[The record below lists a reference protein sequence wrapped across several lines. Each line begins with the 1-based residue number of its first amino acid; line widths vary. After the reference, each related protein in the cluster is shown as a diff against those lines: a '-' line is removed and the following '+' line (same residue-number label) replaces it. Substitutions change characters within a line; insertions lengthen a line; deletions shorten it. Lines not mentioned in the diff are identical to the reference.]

1 MSIQSATL
9 KVVLAGASG
18 AIGKL
23 LLQQLQHEPRI
34 GQLQAWTRQPLPA
47 SSPLTQLPLGA
58 DFAPADVAICT
69 LGTTIAQAG
78 SQQAFQA
85 IDLDLVVAFA
95 KAARQAGCHRFIVV
109 SSLGADATSRNFYL
123 RVKGQMEQAVAALG
137 FDAVHLVRP
146 SLLTGATRRDFR
158 LGERISIG
166 LSRFVSPLIPIRW
179 RPVNVHAVG
188 SFLLSL
194 AKTDT
199 IGVFVHENW
208 EIHHHHAASS
218 PH

>member
-1 MSIQSATL
+1 MPSTKI
-9 KVVLAGASG
+9 VLAGASG
-18 AIGKL
+18 AIGQQ
-23 LLQQLQHEPRI
+23 LLQQLLLQPNQ
-34 GQLQAWTRQPLPA
+34 GQLQAWTRQSLPV
-47 SSPLTQLPLGA
+47 SSQLTQLPLGA
-58 DFAPADVAICT
+58 DFASADVAICT

-95 KAARQAGCHRFIVV
+95 KAAHQAGCRRFIVV
-109 SSLGADATSRNFYL
+109 SSLGADASSRNFYL

-146 SLLTGATRRDFR
+146 SLLTGATRRDVR
-158 LGERISIG
+158 LGEQISIG
-166 LSRFVSPLIPIRW
+166 LSRLFRPLIPIRW
-179 RPVNVHAVG
+179 RPVDVGIVG

>member
-1 MSIQSATL
+1 MSMPSTKI
-9 KVVLAGASG
+9 VLAGASG
-18 AIGKL
+18 AIGQQ
-23 LLQQLQHEPRI
+23 LLQQLLKHPHR
-34 GQLQAWTRQPLPA
+34 GQLQAWTRQQLPA
-47 SSPLTQLPLGA
+47 SSQLVQLPLGA

-85 IDLDLVVAFA
+85 VDLDLVVTFA
-95 KAARQAGCHRFIVV
+95 KAARQAGCRRFIVV

-123 RVKGQMEQAVAALG
+123 RVKGQMEHAVAALG
-137 FDAVHLVRP
+137 FEAVHLVRP
-146 SLLTGATRRDFR
+146 SLLTGATRRDVR
-158 LGERISIG
+158 LGEQFSIA
-166 LSRFVSPLIPIRW
+166 LSSLFSRLIPIRW
-179 RPVNVHAVG
+179 RPVEVGVVG